1 MKKIMTKARH
11 ALEVPGN
18 TFTRMKSMPMASKK
32 LKRKESDNGS
42 RPASSYQSSDPRKRA
57 AQLANLARGRSK
69 GKLVNTKLPETD
81 PFHCSYRNDIV
92 RYIEDHVYITD
103 TKKRVVLE
111 TWQKESILKPMF
123 EVDPSTGLR
132 KYNLALI
139 GVPKKNGKS
148 TLAAMI
154 ANYFMFQDEDSGQ
167 IILTANSREQSSS
180 IIFNMVKESIK
191 MNPHQVE
198 HVRIRED
205 SITNIRTGTI
215 IRTVSPNYRT
225 VAGHNA
231 SLTVVDELWAYELD
245 SAKKFWAEL
254 TISPARK
261 QPLSVVVTYAG
272 HDQDSLLYELYK
284 KGLSGQDRKMF
295 FFWSHENLASWVT
308 NDYLESQRSRLRTN
322 DYLRM
327 HENRWTAPED
337 AFIDLE
343 QWNRCIDDNHKPIL
357 PDKRLEIIVGV
368 DASTKED
375 STAVVACTR
384 KEGKVILVC
393 HRKWQPSKNAP
404 LDLEET
410 VEPYIVDLASN
421 YDLKEVLYDGYQF
434 HRSAMTL
441 KKRGINMTG
450 FPQTS
455 DRLTEASQNLYDLI
469 KGRNIVL
476 YKDAELTAHAQK
488 AVAQQTQRGWR
499 IDKRAG
505 KDKIDLIIALAMA
518 ALGSR
523 KIGDY
528 GQPKIRV
535 LDDREHD
542 RWSWAYFVD

>member
-1 MKKIMTKARH
+1 
-11 ALEVPGN
+11 
-18 TFTRMKSMPMASKK
+18 
-32 LKRKESDNGS
+32 
-42 RPASSYQSSDPRKRA
+42 
-57 AQLANLARGRSK
+57 
-69 GKLVNTKLPETD
+69 
-81 PFHCSYRNDIV
+81 
-92 RYIEDHVYITD
+92 
-103 TKKRVVLE
+103 
-111 TWQKESILKPMF
+111 
-123 EVDPSTGLR
+123 
-132 KYNLALI
+132 
-139 GVPKKNGKS
+139 
-148 TLAAMI
+148 
-154 ANYFMFQDEDSGQ
+154 MFQDVDHGE

-180 IIFNMVKESIK
+180 IIFNMVKKSFK

-205 SITNIRTGTI
+205 SITNLRTGTV
-215 IRTVSPNYRT
+215 IRIVSSNYHT
-225 VAGHNA
+225 AAGTNA
-231 SLTVVDELWAYELD
+231 SLTIFDELWAFESD
-245 SAKKFWAEL
+245 RARKFWTEL
-254 TISPARK
+254 TTSPARE

-272 HDQDSLLYELYK
+272 HGEDSLLYELYK
-284 KGLSGQDRKMF
+284 KGLSREDKKMF

-327 HENRWTAPED
+327 HENRWTGPED

-343 QWNRCIDDNHKPIL
+343 QWDRCIDDNHRPIL

-368 DASTKED
+368 DVSVKED

-384 KEGKVILVC
+384 KEGTVILVC

-410 VEPYIVDLASN
+410 VERYIVDLASN
-421 YDLKEVLYDGYQF
+421 YNLKEVLYDEYQF

-441 KKRGINMTG
+441 EKHNINMTP

-455 DRLTEASQNLYDLI
+455 DRLTEMSQNLYDLI

-476 YKDAELTAHAQK
+476 YKDAELRAHAQK

-499 IDKRAG
+499 IDKKAG

-535 LDDREHD
+535 LDMQHD
-542 RWSWAYFVD
+542 EWSWADDY